1 MLQITFLYKFS
12 IQLNIISNMSN
23 CQFSRKLSLEIMSN
37 KKNIIFGWIAVSISA
52 LFTNLWTFWSINEN
66 FHEGWYFENTQENIR
81 MMLGQY
87 LLVPLGFMLLAFV
100 SILSNRAG
108 AFLHLLLAVGALLL
122 FGNLDAGLFFI
133 VLPIVILCILYWYAD
148 IQMKRL
154 ALFITVALPFLQ
166 MIFIGAFHFYNVSQR
181 VNDKNFE
188 SRSITGNGVELTWA
202 PKGPG
207 WPDDG
212 TSWEDAVQI
221 CKRLNVDGKTLS
233 DTAVNIWRLP
243 TIEEAVKS
251 SVYHGQNAGGSW
263 DPINNKADYKHQPDK
278 ESPLWNA
285 HLKTIYWWTSTEL
298 NSDQAYIIVYNGEVW
313 PRNKKLKVGYLNFR
327 AVKGKI

>member
-1 MLQITFLYKFS
+1 MNKS
-12 IQLNIISNMSN
+12 QLSTY
-23 CQFSRKLSLEIMSN
+23 IMSFT
-37 KKNIIFGWIAVSISA
+37 KNQISGWIAVSISA
-52 LFTNLWTFWSINEN
+52 LFTNLWTYWGITEN
-66 FHEGWYFENTQENIR
+66 FHEGWYFENTQENFR

-100 SILSNRAG
+100 SILSTRAG

-154 ALFITVALPFLQ
+154 ALFITVAIPFLQ
-166 MIFIGAFHFYNVSQR
+166 MILIGAYHYNNVSQR
-181 VNDKNFE
+181 IDDKNFE
-188 SRSITGNGVELTWA
+188 IRSIQGNGVELLWA

-212 TSWEDAVQI
+212 TSWEEAVQI
-221 CKRLNVDGKTLS
+221 CQRLNADGKTLS
-233 DTAVNIWRLP
+233 DSAVNIWRLP

-263 DPINNKADYKHQPDK
+263 DPVNKKATYTHRPDK
-278 ESPLWNA
+278 ESPLWNM
-285 HLKTIYWWTSTEL
+285 HLKTIYWWTSTEV
-298 NSDQAYIIVYNGEVW
+298 NPDQAYIIVYNGSVW
-313 PRNKKLKVGYLNFR
+313 PRNKKLRVGYLNFR
-327 AVKGKI
+327 AVRREI